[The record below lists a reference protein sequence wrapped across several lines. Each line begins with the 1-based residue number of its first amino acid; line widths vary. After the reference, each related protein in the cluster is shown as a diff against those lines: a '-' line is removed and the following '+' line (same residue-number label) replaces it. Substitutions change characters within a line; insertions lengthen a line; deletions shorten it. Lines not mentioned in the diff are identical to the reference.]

1 MKLQSLISGALLV
14 AAAIA
19 IPGQANAQAPYPG
32 YIYDLATVHPAA
44 FNAGTYSQFTTS
56 FVASAAS
63 EYVSFS
69 FRESPAYVSFAD
81 ISITP
86 GSSTTTLLA
95 EPGGESDSA
104 SNIDTNFPVG
114 WFRWIQPI
122 DTSAIGVVAG
132 TTFAYGCDSGTH
144 AGNYFW
150 CDGSVQGYDGLY
162 QLLSGLTVGA
172 TYNISFWLTDDSGAA
187 LTAGTS
193 TSCTSSGGSCIDM
206 VVYAGT
212 ALPSGAVPVGST
224 PTTPTTPAPPAIWLT
239 LLGIGGVGLYMAYRA
254 GTSRV

>member
-1 MKLQSLISGALLV
+1 MKFKSLLTGTLMF

-44 FNAGTYSQFTTS
+44 FNSGTYSQFTTS
-56 FVASAAS
+56 FVANSTS

-69 FRESPAYVSFAD
+69 FRETPAYFSFDD
-81 ISITP
+81 ISITQS
-86 GSSTTTLLA
+86 GSSTNLLA
-95 EPGGESDSA
+95 DPGFESDTGA
-104 SNIDTNFPVG
+104 NIDTNFPVG

-132 TTFAYGCDSGTH
+132 TTFAYGCDSGPHT
-144 AGNYFW
+144 GNYFW

-172 TYNISFWLTDDSGAA
+172 TYNISFWLTDDSNQA
-187 LTAGTS
+187 LTPGTS
-193 TSCTSSGGSCIDM
+193 SNCTSSGGSCIDM

-212 ALPSGAVPVGST
+212 TLPSGAVPIGST
-224 PTTPTTPAPPAIWLT
+224 PTTPTTPAPPAIWMT
-239 LLGIGGVGLYMAYRA
+239 FLGIGGLGVYMAYRA
-254 GTSRV
+254 GNSRA